1 MLFESFD
8 IKDML
13 CYWQETDGS
22 LLTGRFMTIVEQR
35 HKVPK
40 LSKMVFPVF
49 VKINLRFLR
58 ENKWFTVYRLR
69 FIGYWLLVI
78 GY

>member
-1 MLFESFD
+1 MPLKIVFERSGVFLFENFD

-40 LSKMVFPVF
+40 LSKRVFPVF
-49 VKINLRFLR
+49 V
-58 ENKWFTVYRLR
+58 
-69 FIGYWLLVI
+69 
-78 GY
+78 